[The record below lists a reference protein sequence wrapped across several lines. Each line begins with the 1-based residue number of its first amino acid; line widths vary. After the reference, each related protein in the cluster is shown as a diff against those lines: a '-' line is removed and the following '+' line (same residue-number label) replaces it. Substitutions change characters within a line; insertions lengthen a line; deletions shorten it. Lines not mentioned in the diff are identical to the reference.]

1 MMFNNIPYGLKNSNV
16 SVNLGDNEFTYKYLT
31 AVRVLWKSEG
41 VRNENVLLRNDI
53 PTQVSFDEKREKC
66 IIKTGETPEGILLD
80 FGVEIHGFVQLFI
93 KQIENNHK
101 IRVRFGESAMEAMAE
116 PGFKNAGND
125 HIRRDNTYDA
135 GFLSMPMFGPSGF
148 RFVRID
154 LVEPNSVMVLETV
167 KAICTYRDI
176 PYIGSFECN
185 DELLNTIWKTCA
197 YTVHLNMQEFLWDGI
212 KRDRLVWI
220 GDMHP
225 EASVIKAV
233 FGNNECVPKSLDLA
247 RDTAPLPAFM
257 NNIPAYSMW
266 WIMIHYNWYLHYADY
281 DYLVQQRDYMIGLAD
296 MLCDLVDENGSET
309 INNKFI
315 DWPSNGN
322 ADAMHEGVQALLYMS
337 LVRATY
343 LLEILEAKDIAY
355 KCTMVTQMMRTYK
368 FSRLCGYK
376 QSAAL
381 LSMAGSV
388 DPKLAD
394 KTIELNGA
402 EGLSTFLGYYTL
414 KAQAIAGNMNGALRN
429 IRTFWGAM
437 LERGATTFWEDFN
450 MQWLNGSGRIDELV
464 PDGVKDL
471 HGDYGAF
478 CYEGYRHSLCHGWS
492 AGPAAFMATEV
503 LGVKPTAPGF
513 SIYEIKP
520 QLGDLEWVKG
530 TYPTK
535 EGYIEVSH
543 EKSKSGKIVTT
554 AKRY

>member
-1 MMFNNIPYGLKNSNV
+1 MFNNIPYGLKNDNV
-16 SVNLGDNEFTYKYLT
+16 SVHLGDNEFTYRYLD
-31 AVRVLWKSEG
+31 AVRILWKSDG
-41 VRNENVLLRNDI
+41 VENESVLLRNDI
-53 PTQVSFDEKREKC
+53 PTQVSFDEKRDKC
-66 IIKTGETPEGILLD
+66 IIRTGDDPEGILLD
-80 FGVEIHGFVQLFI
+80 FGVEIHGFVQIFI
-93 KQIENNHK
+93 KQIAANHK

-116 PGFKNAGND
+116 PGHKNAGND

-154 LVEPNSVMVLETV
+154 LVEPNSVMVIETV

-176 PYIGSFECN
+176 PYIGSFESN
-185 DELLNTIWKTCA
+185 DELLNKIWKTCA

-225 EASVIKAV
+225 EMSVIQAV

-247 RDTAPLPAFM
+247 RDTAPLPSFM

-266 WIMIHYNWYLHYADY
+266 WLMIQYSWYLHYGDY
-281 DYLVQQRDYMIGLAD
+281 NYLLQQRDYMIGLAD
-296 MLCDLVDENGSET
+296 MLCDLVDVNGVEMV
-309 INNKFI
+309 NNKFI

-322 ADAMHEGVQALLYMS
+322 TEAMHEGVQALLHMA
-337 LVRATY
+337 LGRTAY
-343 LLEILEAKDIAY
+343 LLEILGANDTAY
-355 KCTMVTQMMRTYK
+355 KCTMTVEGMRNYK
-368 FSRLCGYK
+368 INHLCGYK

-381 LSMAGSV
+381 LAISGLV
-388 DPKLAD
+388 TPKAANT
-394 KTIELNGA
+394 TIKHNGT

-414 KAQAIAGNMNGALRN
+414 KAQALANDMNGALNN
-429 IRTFWGAM
+429 IRTYWGAM
-437 LERGATTFWEDFN
+437 LDRGATTFWEDFN

-492 AGPAAFMATEV
+492 AGPAAFMASEV
-503 LGVKPTAPGF
+503 LGIKPTAPGF
-513 SIYEIKP
+513 TKYEIKP
-520 QLGDLEWVKG
+520 QLGDLEWARG

-535 EGYIEVSH
+535 DGYIEVTH
-543 EKSKSGKIVTT
+543 EKSNDGTINSNVTI
-554 AKRY
+554 Y